1 MARNA
6 ELDASAIRRRL
17 RWPATALTATF
28 AALALLAL
36 LAWALNRE
44 LPRALAESDLPF
56 AAAAARGVLIVAV
69 PPRPAPALYV
79 GKVDRALRSPDP
91 FAAAL
96 ASDLA
101 RRAGLPV
108 QFLLAQ
114 PAAARAALQAGKAD
128 AAIAGLDFSPD
139 ARVAF
144 APASYSSG
152 RGMALVLDHGNV
164 RTWRDLSGRAIC
176 ASQGNPY
183 ARRAAREYH
192 ANLRGFDRSLD
203 ALLAFQ
209 AGDCAALVD
218 DEFVIEALLKQADW
232 SYYRPLPGTI
242 AAQAAFIATRAGDAA
257 SAVFVGNTVAQWQR
271 SRWLATVRKDQAISL
286 AFDMFNAENDLYCH

>member
-1 MARNA
+1 MARHA
-6 ELDASAIRRRL
+6 PLAATPVPRRL
-17 RWPATALTATF
+17 RWPATTLAAALT
-28 AALALLAL
+28 LLAL
-36 LAWALNRE
+36 LAWALKNDF
-44 LPRALAESDLPF
+44 PRSLLDNERPF

-69 PPRPAPALYV
+69 PPRPAPTLYV
-79 GKVDRALRSPDP
+79 GRVDRTVRAPDP

-101 RRAGLPV
+101 RRVGLPV
-108 QFLLAQ
+108 QFVLTE
-114 PAAARAALQAGKAD
+114 PAAARAAVQSGNAD
-128 AAIAGLDFSPD
+128 AAIVGLSFSPD
-139 ARVAF
+139 AQVAF
-144 APASYSSG
+144 APSSYTSG
-152 RGMALVLDHGNV
+152 LGMALVLKHGNV
-164 RTWRDLSGRAIC
+164 RAWRDLRGRAIC
-176 ASQGNPY
+176 APQGNPY
-183 ARRAAREYH
+183 AARAAREYH
-192 ANLRGFDRSLD
+192 ATVHGFDRPLD

-257 SAVFVGNTVAQWQR
+257 SAIFVGDTVTQWRR

>member
-6 ELDASAIRRRL
+6 PLDASTVPRRL
-17 RWPATALTATF
+17 RWPATALTAT
-28 AALALLAL
+28 LALLTL
-36 LAWALNRE
+36 LAWALKNDF
-44 LPRALAESDLPF
+44 PRTLLDRDRPF

-79 GKVDRALRSPDP
+79 GKVDRTVRAPDP

-108 QFLLAQ
+108 QLLLAE
-114 PAAARAALQAGKAD
+114 PAAARGALQSGKAD
-128 AAIAGLDFSPD
+128 AAIAGLSFSPD

-152 RGMALVLDHGNV
+152 RGMALVLGHGSV
-164 RTWRDLSGRAIC
+164 RTWRDLRNRAIC

-183 ARRAAREYH
+183 AERAEREFH
-192 ANLRGFDRSLD
+192 ANVHGFDRPLD

-257 SAVFVGNTVAQWQR
+257 SAVFVSDTVTEWRR

>member
-1 MARNA
+1 M
-6 ELDASAIRRRL
+6 SPVPRRWP
-17 RWPATALTATF
+17 WPATARTATF
-28 AALALLAL
+28 AALALLAV
-36 LAWALNRE
+36 LAWALNDD
-44 LPRALAESDLPF
+44 LPRALPESDRPF

-69 PPRPAPALYV
+69 PPRPAPTLYV
-79 GKVDRALRSPDP
+79 GKVDRTLRAPDP

-108 QFLLAQ
+108 QFLLAE
-114 PAAARAALQAGKAD
+114 PAAARAALQSGKAD
-128 AAIAGLDFSPD
+128 AAIAGLGFSPD

-152 RGMALVLDHGNV
+152 RGMALVLGHGDA
-164 RTWRDLSGRAIC
+164 RTWRDLRGRAIC
-176 ASQGNPY
+176 ASRGNPY
-183 ARRAAREYH
+183 AQRAAREYH
-192 ANLRGFDRSLD
+192 ASVHGFDRPLD

-232 SYYRPLPGTI
+232 SYYRPLRGTI
-242 AAQAAFIATRAGDAA
+242 AAQAAFIATRAGDTA
-257 SAVFVGNTVAQWQR
+257 STVFVGDTVMAWRR

>member
-1 MARNA
+1 M
-6 ELDASAIRRRL
+6 
-17 RWPATALTATF
+17 PATTLTATF
-28 AALALLAL
+28 AALVLLAL

-44 LPRALAESDLPF
+44 LPRALLEGDPPF

-69 PPRPAPALYV
+69 PPRPAPTLYV
-79 GKVDRALRSPDP
+79 GKVDRTVRAPDP

-108 QFLLAQ
+108 QFLLAE

-128 AAIAGLDFSPD
+128 AAIAGLSFSPD

-152 RGMALVLDHGNV
+152 RGMALVLSHGDV
-164 RTWRDLSGRAIC
+164 QTWRDLRGRAIC

-183 ARRAAREYH
+183 ALRATREYH
-192 ANLRGFDRSLD
+192 ANLHGFDRPLD

-218 DEFVIEALLKQADW
+218 DEFVINALLKQADW

-242 AAQAAFIATRAGDAA
+242 AAQAAFIATRAGEAA
-257 SAVFVGNTVAQWQR
+257 SAVFVGNTVTQWRR

>member
-1 MARNA
+1 MARHA
-6 ELDASAIRRRL
+6 PLAATPVPRRL
-17 RWPATALTATF
+17 RWPATTLAAALT
-28 AALALLAL
+28 LLAL
-36 LAWALNRE
+36 LAWALKNDF
-44 LPRALAESDLPF
+44 PRSLLDNERPF

-69 PPRPAPALYV
+69 PPRPAPTLYV
-79 GKVDRALRSPDP
+79 GRVDRTVRAPDP

-101 RRAGLPV
+101 RRVGLPV
-108 QFLLAQ
+108 QFVLTE
-114 PAAARAALQAGKAD
+114 PAAARAAVQSGNAD
-128 AAIAGLDFSPD
+128 AAIVGLSFSPD
-139 ARVAF
+139 AQVAF
-144 APASYSSG
+144 APSSYTSG
-152 RGMALVLDHGNV
+152 LGMALVLKHGNV
-164 RTWRDLSGRAIC
+164 RAWRDLRGRAIC
-176 ASQGNPY
+176 APQGNPY
-183 ARRAAREYH
+183 AARVAREYH
-192 ANLRGFDRSLD
+192 ATVHGFDRPLD

-257 SAVFVGNTVAQWQR
+257 SAVFIGDTVAQWRR

>member
-1 MARNA
+1 MARHA
-6 ELDASAIRRRL
+6 PLAATPVPRRL
-17 RWPATALTATF
+17 RWPATTLAAALT
-28 AALALLAL
+28 LLAL
-36 LAWALNRE
+36 LAWALKNDF
-44 LPRALAESDLPF
+44 PRSLLDNERPF

-69 PPRPAPALYV
+69 PPRPAPTLYV
-79 GKVDRALRSPDP
+79 GRVDRTVRAPDP

-101 RRAGLPV
+101 RRVGLPV
-108 QFLLAQ
+108 QFVLTE
-114 PAAARAALQAGKAD
+114 PAAARAAVQSGNAD
-128 AAIAGLDFSPD
+128 AAIVGLSFSPD
-139 ARVAF
+139 AQVAF
-144 APASYSSG
+144 APSSYTSG
-152 RGMALVLDHGNV
+152 LGMALVLNHGNV
-164 RTWRDLSGRAIC
+164 RAWRDLRGRAIC
-176 ASQGNPY
+176 APQGNPY
-183 ARRAAREYH
+183 AARAAREYH
-192 ANLRGFDRSLD
+192 ATVHGFDRPLD

-257 SAVFVGNTVAQWQR
+257 SAVFIGDTVAQWRR

>member
-1 MARNA
+1 MASNA
-6 ELDASAIRRRL
+6 PLDASAVPRRL
-17 RWPATALTATF
+17 RWPATTLTATL
-28 AALALLAL
+28 ALVALLAL
-36 LAWALNRE
+36 LAWVLNGD
-44 LPRALAESDLPF
+44 LPRTLPESDRPF

-69 PPRPAPALYV
+69 PPRPAPTLYV
-79 GKVDRALRSPDP
+79 GKVDRTARSPDP

-108 QFLLAQ
+108 QFLLVE
-114 PAAARAALQAGKAD
+114 PAAARAALQSGKAD
-128 AAIAGLDFSPD
+128 AAIAGLGFSPD

-152 RGMALVLDHGNV
+152 RGMALVLGHGTV
-164 RTWRDLSGRAIC
+164 RTWRDLRGRAIC

-183 ARRAAREYH
+183 AQRAAREYH
-192 ANLRGFDRSLD
+192 ANMHGFDRPLD

-257 SAVFVGNTVAQWQR
+257 SAVFVGDTLTAWRR
-271 SRWLATVRKDQAISL
+271 SRWLATVRKDQAINL

>member
-6 ELDASAIRRRL
+6 RLNASTVPRHL
-17 RWPATALTATF
+17 SSPATALTVTL
-28 AALALLAL
+28 ALIALLAL
-36 LAWALNRE
+36 LAWALKNE
-44 LPRALAESDLPF
+44 LPRALLESDPPF

-79 GKVDRALRSPDP
+79 GKVDRTLRAPDP

-108 QFLLAQ
+108 RFLLAE

-128 AAIAGLDFSPD
+128 AAIAGLGFSPD
-139 ARVAF
+139 ARAAF

-152 RGMALVLDHGNV
+152 RGMALVLNHGDV
-164 RTWRDLSGRAIC
+164 RTWRDLRGRAIC

-183 ARRAAREYH
+183 ALRAAREYH
-192 ANLRGFDRSLD
+192 ASVHGFDRPLD

-257 SAVFVGNTVAQWQR
+257 SAVFVGETVTAWQR
-271 SRWLATVRKDQAISL
+271 NRWLTTVRKDQAMRL

>member
-6 ELDASAIRRRL
+6 PLAASPVPRRL
-17 RWPATALTATF
+17 HWPATALA
-28 AALALLAL
+28 AALTCLAL
-36 LAWALNRE
+36 LAWALKNDF
-44 LPRALAESDLPF
+44 PRNLLDNERPF

-69 PPRPAPALYV
+69 PPRPAPTLYV
-79 GKVDRALRSPDP
+79 GKVDRTVGAPDP

-101 RRAGLPV
+101 RRVGLPV
-108 QFLLAQ
+108 QYLLAE
-114 PAAARAALQAGKAD
+114 PAAARAALQSGKAD
-128 AAIAGLDFSPD
+128 AAIAGLSFSPD

-144 APASYSSG
+144 APASYTSG
-152 RGMALVLDHGNV
+152 RGMALVLNHGNV
-164 RTWRDLSGRAIC
+164 RAWRDLRGRAIC

-183 ARRAAREYH
+183 AARAAREFH
-192 ANLRGFDRSLD
+192 ASVHGFDRPLD

-218 DEFVIEALLKQADW
+218 DEFVIEGLLKQADW

-257 SAVFVGNTVAQWQR
+257 SAVFVDNTVTQWRR